1 MTVLP
6 SKFTPISK
14 ERPQAMANANY
25 DKLSLLIDGEWLSG
39 GGRIEQKVVNPATNE
54 TIGMLPH
61 ASTAD
66 LDRALDAAKR
76 GFEVWRNT
84 SPYERAKVLR
94 KVASLLRERVEK
106 IATQLTMDQ
115 GKPIAESRAEVLS
128 SADHFDWNADEGRR
142 SYGRIIPS
150 RSKGQRQIVLREPVG
165 PVAAFTPW
173 NFPIN
178 LPSRKI
184 STALAAGCSCII
196 KPAEETPGASIA
208 LARAVMDAGVP
219 PGVLN
224 MVFGVPAEISSYLIA
239 SPIIKKIT
247 FTGSTA
253 VGKLL
258 GKLAAEGVK
267 RTTMELGGH
276 APVVVF
282 DDVDAD
288 KVAELS
294 VANKFRNAGQV
305 CVSPTRFYVHER
317 IHEKFVDRF
326 AALAKQMKVGNGLA
340 ADSKMGPCANPRR
353 VEAMDSFIADAQKRG
368 ARLMAGGQRLGNE
381 GFFWQPTV
389 LADVP
394 NDATIMNT
402 EPFGPVAV
410 INRFRDFD
418 EVVEQANRLPY
429 GLASYTFTES
439 ERTATAIGDALDS
452 GMVGINTFAITAA
465 ETPFGGVKE
474 SGYGSEGGIEG
485 LDGYLTTKFISQ
497 F

>member
-1 MTVLP
+1 
-6 SKFTPISK
+6 
-14 ERPQAMANANY
+14 
-25 DKLSLLIDGEWLSG
+25 
-39 GGRIEQKVVNPATNE
+39 
-54 TIGMLPH
+54 
-61 ASTAD
+61 
-66 LDRALDAAKR
+66 
-76 GFEVWRNT
+76 
-84 SPYERAKVLR
+84 
-94 KVASLLRERVEK
+94 
-106 IATQLTMDQ
+106 
-115 GKPIAESRAEVLS
+115 
-128 SADHFDWNADEGRR
+128 
-142 SYGRIIPS
+142 
-150 RSKGQRQIVLREPVG
+150 
-165 PVAAFTPW
+165 
-173 NFPIN
+173 
-178 LPSRKI
+178 
-184 STALAAGCSCII
+184 
-196 KPAEETPGASIA
+196 
-208 LARAVMDAGVP
+208 VMDAGVP

-452 GMVGINTFAITAA
+452 GMVGINTFAITVS

>member
-1 MTVLP
+1 
-6 SKFTPISK
+6 
-14 ERPQAMANANY
+14 
-25 DKLSLLIDGEWLSG
+25 
-39 GGRIEQKVVNPATNE
+39 
-54 TIGMLPH
+54 
-61 ASTAD
+61 
-66 LDRALDAAKR
+66 
-76 GFEVWRNT
+76 
-84 SPYERAKVLR
+84 
-94 KVASLLRERVEK
+94 
-106 IATQLTMDQ
+106 
-115 GKPIAESRAEVLS
+115 
-128 SADHFDWNADEGRR
+128 
-142 SYGRIIPS
+142 
-150 RSKGQRQIVLREPVG
+150 
-165 PVAAFTPW
+165 
-173 NFPIN
+173 
-178 LPSRKI
+178 
-184 STALAAGCSCII
+184 
-196 KPAEETPGASIA
+196 
-208 LARAVMDAGVP
+208 VMDAGVP

-368 ARLMAGGQRLGNE
+368 ARLMAGGQRLSNE

-394 NDATIMNT
+394 NDAIIMNT

-452 GMVGINTFAITAA
+452 GMVGINTFAITVS

>member
-1 MTVLP
+1 M
-6 SKFTPISK
+6 
-14 ERPQAMANANY
+14 
-25 DKLSLLIDGEWLSG
+25 
-39 GGRIEQKVVNPATNE
+39 
-54 TIGMLPH
+54 
-61 ASTAD
+61 
-66 LDRALDAAKR
+66 
-76 GFEVWRNT
+76 
-84 SPYERAKVLR
+84 
-94 KVASLLRERVEK
+94 
-106 IATQLTMDQ
+106 
-115 GKPIAESRAEVLS
+115 
-128 SADHFDWNADEGRR
+128 
-142 SYGRIIPS
+142 
-150 RSKGQRQIVLREPVG
+150 
-165 PVAAFTPW
+165 
-173 NFPIN
+173 
-178 LPSRKI
+178 
-184 STALAAGCSCII
+184 
-196 KPAEETPGASIA
+196 
-208 LARAVMDAGVP
+208 
-219 PGVLN
+219 
-224 MVFGVPAEISSYLIA
+224 
-239 SPIIKKIT
+239 
-247 FTGSTA
+247 
-253 VGKLL
+253 
-258 GKLAAEGVK
+258 
-267 RTTMELGGH
+267 
-276 APVVVF
+276 VF

-294 VANKFRNAGQV
+294 VGNKFRNAGQV

-326 AALAKQMKVGNGLA
+326 AALAKQMKIGNGLM